1 MAQLARLVMHIA
13 RARSLVRPPRLLPA
27 IMPGPKGGWW
37 MVDSGW
43 WMVRG
48 GCERRCI
55 IIIIIIII
63 VRGVLFVAVC
73 RDGLH

>member
-1 MAQLARLVMHIA
+1 
-13 RARSLVRPPRLLPA
+13 
-27 IMPGPKGGWW
+27 

-55 IIIIIIII
+55 IIIIIII